1 MSLDIMKKYVLK
13 AKKSLWQN
21 FLVDENKVDQI
32 SKIVEVEWQIII
44 EVWPWYWSLTQKI
57 LFQKPENLSLVELDK
72 DMIEI
77 LNKRIKNKE
86 LPIDNTNFEIINQD
100 ILKYEPEYK
109 DYLVIANIPYY
120 ITSPI
125 LRRFLYELE
134 KKPKKMVILMQKDV
148 WDKILSWQ
156 NSSKKIKSS
165 VLSLFI
171 SKKCFAK
178 EVLLVPKE
186 SFRPMPKV
194 ESSVLLFEAQNKYD
208 FINDKIFLEFIK
220 ISFSEP
226 RKKLVNNLVKWWYN
240 KEKVLEI
247 FSKLW
252 FDEAIRWDSLSIDN
266 FCELIE
272 NLK

>member
-1 MSLDIMKKYVLK
+1 MSLDIMKRYVWK

-32 SKIVEVEWQIII
+32 SKIVEIEWKNII
-44 EVWPWYWSLTQKI
+44 EVWPWYWALTQKI
-57 LFQKPENLSLVELDK
+57 LIQKPKNLSLIELDK

-77 LNKRIKNKE
+77 LYKRIENKE
-86 LPIDNTNFEIINQD
+86 LFTDNINFEIINQD
-100 ILKYEPEYK
+100 ILKYKPEFIE
-109 DYLVIANIPYY
+109 YLVIANIPYY

-134 KKPKKMVILMQKDV
+134 NKPKKMVILMQKDV

-156 NSSKKIKSS
+156 NNSKKIKSS

-186 SFRPMPKV
+186 SFRPMPKI
-194 ESSVLLFEAQNKYD
+194 ESSVLIFEIQNKYD
-208 FINDKIFLEFIK
+208 FIDDNFFIEFIK
-220 ISFSEP
+220 ISFAEP
-226 RKKLVNNLVKWWYN
+226 RKKLVNNLVKWWYK

-247 FSKLW
+247 FNKLW
-252 FDEAIRWDSLSIDN
+252 FEEWIRWDSLSIDN